1 MRTSV
6 YSLGGEGQPL
16 LVIDDFWPE
25 PDALI
30 ADACGRPF
38 APIGPYYPG
47 VRAVVPA
54 PIVQAMLRTLDPLLT
69 QHFAHDPA
77 RATAE
82 CFYSLVTTPPAS
94 LQPIQRLPHFDG
106 LEAARLAV
114 LLYLA
119 DDDQGGTAFYRHRAT
134 GFETIDAARLSTYD
148 AQLRA
153 EVARHGLPP
162 AAYIGGDTP
171 LFERI
176 HLQPAARNRL
186 LVYRGHCLHC
196 AHVPPAAR
204 LSADPRSGRLTINL
218 FLGVAHG
225 G

>member
-1 MRTSV
+1 MRTSL
-6 YSLGGEGQPL
+6 YSLGEERQPL
-16 LVIDDFWPE
+16 LAIDEFWPE
-25 PDALI
+25 PDALT
-30 ADACGRPF
+30 ADAAGHDF
-38 APIGPYYPG
+38 APIGPHYPG
-47 VRAVVPA
+47 VRAAVPA
-54 PIVQAMLRTLDPLLT
+54 PLVQAMLQQLEPLLV
-69 QHFAHDPA
+69 QHFDHDPA
-77 RATAE
+77 RATVE
-82 CFYSLVTTPPAS
+82 CFYSLVTTLPER

-106 LEAARLAV
+106 LERARLAV

-134 GFETIDAARLSTYD
+134 GYETVDAARLPGYD

-162 AAYIGGDTP
+162 ATYIAGDTP

-196 AHVPPAAR
+196 AHIPAGAP
-204 LSADPRSGRLTINL
+204 LSADPRAGRLTLNM